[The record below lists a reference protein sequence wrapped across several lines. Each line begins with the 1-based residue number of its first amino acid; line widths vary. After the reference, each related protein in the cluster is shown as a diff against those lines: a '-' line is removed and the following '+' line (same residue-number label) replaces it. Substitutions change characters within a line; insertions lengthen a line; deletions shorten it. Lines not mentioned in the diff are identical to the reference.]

1 MHYEGKIYRPWIESE
16 SLLIQTTIGCTHNT
30 CTFCDMFRE
39 KKFRKR
45 KLEDVLADIEEARTL
60 YPYVGSIFLTD
71 GNVMV
76 LKTDYLLK
84 VIQKIKETF
93 PELTKI
99 SLYSSYNDLNRKS
112 VEELKILKEAGLTMA
127 YIGLESGDQHT
138 LDFVEKGLDHDE
150 IINGARKA
158 KEAGIRTLA
167 SFIFGLGG
175 KARSQEHIKATT
187 DLLNI
192 IQPEEIA
199 PMALALQPGTT
210 LEQQAK
216 DGEFIQASPLQILE
230 EEKYLIEN
238 MTFDTM
244 YWGDHGNNIT
254 PMKGMFMESKDRF
267 LTYLEHAR
275 NNHPEIHQETLRTFA
290 W

>member
-45 KLEDVLADIEEARTL
+45 KLEDVFKDIEEARTL
-60 YPYVGSIFLTD
+60 YSYVHSIFLTD

-76 LKTDYLLK
+76 LKTDYLLQ

-93 PELTKI
+93 PELERI
-99 SLYSSYNDLNRKS
+99 ALYSSYNDLNRKS
-112 VEELKILKEAGLTMA
+112 VEELTILREAGLTMA
-127 YIGLESGDQHT
+127 YIGLESGDQQT
-138 LDFVEKGLDHDE
+138 LDFVEKGLDHNE

-175 KARSQEHIKATT
+175 KYRSEEHIKETT

-192 IQPEEIA
+192 IRPEEIA

-230 EEKYLIEN
+230 EEKYLIEH

-244 YWGDHGNNIT
+244 YWGDHGNNLT
-254 PMKGMFMESKDRF
+254 PMKGMFMENKDRF

-275 NNHPEIHQETLRTFA
+275 QYHPEIHKETLRTFA